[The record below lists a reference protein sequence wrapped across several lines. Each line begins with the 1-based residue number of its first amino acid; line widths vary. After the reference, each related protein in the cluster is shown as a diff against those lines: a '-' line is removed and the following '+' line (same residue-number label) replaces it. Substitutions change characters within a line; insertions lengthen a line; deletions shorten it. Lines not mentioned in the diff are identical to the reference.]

1 MSKITIVV
9 MEDHKMI
16 RDMWRKLFFGDSE
29 IEIVGESGDFEEGL
43 SLVKQKKPGIV
54 FLDINFPDASG
65 FDAVERIKVDS
76 PGTRIIVVSMHNH
89 PQLAK
94 KMFKLGVKGYVT
106 KNSGHD
112 EVIHAIRLVN
122 DGGTYVCAEIKNK
135 LAEMAFE
142 EEGGRQSIDNLSG
155 RELEIVHLLKEGC
168 SSKDIAEKLN
178 VSFNTIEAHRHNILK
193 KMGVKNTAALIHLI
207 KSQDPSF

>member
-1 MSKITIVV
+1 
-9 MEDHKMI
+9 
-16 RDMWRKLFFGDSE
+16 MWRNLFRGNNTV
-29 IEIVGESGDFEEGL
+29 EIVGESGVFEEGL
-43 SLVKQKKPGIV
+43 TLVEQKKPGIV

-65 FDAVERIKVDS
+65 FDAVPRIRESS
-76 PGTRIIVVSMHNH
+76 PDTRIIVVSMHNH
-89 PQLAK
+89 PLLAK
-94 KMFKLGVKGYVT
+94 KMFKLGAKGYVT

-112 EVIHAIRLVN
+112 EMLEAIRVVN
-122 DGGTYVCAEIKNK
+122 EGGTYVCAEIKNK
-135 LAEMAFE
+135 LADLAFE
-142 EEGGRQSIDNLSG
+142 EENSRQNIDNLSG